1 MSSLEEINKMMEYIG
16 ISSIDEIFGNTI
28 PSEFFLKQPL
38 SIPRFQEREVV
49 QYIKGEL
56 AKNLYFDP
64 RNVYAGGGVWPI
76 YVPSAVKSIIC
87 RSEFLTSYTPYQAE
101 ISQGVLQA
109 LYEYQSLMAELLDMD
124 VVNSSMYDWS
134 SAAAEA
140 LLMACRVT
148 KRSSVLIPKGMYYN
162 RKSVIN
168 TYMWGANVK
177 VIEYPF
183 DEHGNIDLTYLRS
196 VLTYEKI
203 AGIYIE
209 YPNSYGY
216 ICENIED
223 VVSLVHATGG
233 LVVFGTD
240 PLALPLLKPP
250 GELDADI
257 VVGEGQPLGNP
268 IFFGGPLLGIF
279 ATKGDIKLIRE
290 MPGRIIGLTKTID
303 GETAYTM
310 ILQTREQHI
319 RREKAT
325 SNICTNEALTAI
337 ASAVYISLLGKTGLI
352 NLSKRLL
359 INSHKLYDILTQFGF
374 QGAFNLP
381 FFREFSLKINSPYD
395 NVKIRRS
402 LIERGILFG
411 IIVNPFHVI
420 SVNEFHDE
428 NAFNYLLSQ
437 LKEVIQQ

>member
-1 MSSLEEINKMMEYIG
+1 MSSLEEINQMMEYIG
-16 ISSIDEIFGNTI
+16 ISSVDEVFSSVV
-28 PSEFFLKQPL
+28 PSEFLLKQPL
-38 SIPRFQEREVV
+38 NIPRLQEREVV

-56 AKNLYFDP
+56 AKNSYFNP
-64 RNVYAGGGVWPI
+64 RNIYAGGGVWPI
-76 YVPSAVKSIIC
+76 YVPSAVKSIIY

-101 ISQGVLQA
+101 VSQGVLQA

-134 SAAAEA
+134 SAVAEA

-148 KRSSVLIPKGMYYN
+148 KRSTVLIPRGMHRN
-162 RKSVIN
+162 RKSVVN
-168 TYMWGANVK
+168 TYMWGADVK
-177 VIEYPF
+177 VVEYPF
-183 DEHGNIDLTYLRS
+183 DAYGNIDLSCLRGALAREE
-196 VLTYEKI
+196 V
-203 AGIYIE
+203 AGAYIE

-223 VVSLVHATGG
+223 AISLVHTAGG
-233 LVVFGTD
+233 LVILGVD

-250 GELDADI
+250 GELGADI

-279 ATKGDIKLIRE
+279 AARGDIRLIRE

-337 ASAVYISLLGKTGLI
+337 ASAVYMSLLGKTGLV
-352 NLSKRLL
+352 NLSKKLL
-359 INSHKLYDILTQFGF
+359 INSHKLYDMLLQFGF
-374 QGAFNLP
+374 QGAFDLP
-381 FFREFSLKINSPYD
+381 FFREFSLKVNSPYD
-395 NVKIRRS
+395 NIEVRRR
-402 LIERGILFG
+402 LIDRGILFG
-411 IIVNPFHVI
+411 LVVDPFHVI

-428 NAFNYLLSQ
+428 DAFNYLLLQ
-437 LKEVIQQ
+437 LKEVARR